1 MSTAAAPLT
10 PKRLGVYI
18 DAVYDVVPTPE
29 GRTVSTDRSFL
40 LFVSAVGESFKSLTL
55 FGRTRSSLS
64 PADYVLPPEVELV
77 DLPHYENLRRVH
89 EVAARLSGT
98 LFRFWRGLDRVDVVW
113 VFGPHPI
120 AVAFAGLA
128 LARGKKVVLGIRQD
142 SVRLYAAR
150 LPGARWLPARIA
162 VRAVE
167 AAFRLL
173 AQRVPATVQGAELAR
188 RYAGGRAPVHTMTE
202 SVVGASDISAEPL
215 ERDWN
220 GTIEFL
226 TVGRLE
232 TEKNPLLLVEAFAA
246 LTKERPGAYR
256 LTWIGRGPLEADV
269 KAHVQRLGI
278 TELIDFHGYVPFDA
292 GLLDLYRRANAFVH
306 VSLSEGVPKVLIE
319 ALACS
324 TPLVATD
331 VGGIRAAL
339 GDDEVALLV
348 PPNDREALTAAMRR
362 ILDQADLRSTL
373 ALRGLELARSL
384 TLEAEAARVV
394 DFIQS
399 ET

>member
-1 MSTAAAPLT
+1 MSTVTAPLT

-18 DAVYDVVPTPE
+18 DAVYDVVSTSE
-29 GRTVSTDRSFL
+29 GRIVSTDRSFL
-40 LFVSAVGESFKSLTL
+40 LFVSAVGESFESLTL
-55 FGRTRSSLS
+55 FGRTRRNAS

-77 DLPHYENLRRVH
+77 ELPHYENLRRVH
-89 EVAARLSGT
+89 EVAWRLSGT
-98 LFRFWRGLDRVDVVW
+98 LLRFWHGLDRVDVVW

-120 AVAFAGLA
+120 AIAFAGLA
-128 LARGKKVVLGIRQD
+128 LARRKKVVLGIRQD

-150 LPGARWLPARIA
+150 LPAARWLPARIA

-173 AQRVPATVQGAELAR
+173 ARRVPATVQGAELAR
-188 RYAGGRAPVHTMTE
+188 RYTGGRAPVHTMTE
-202 SVVGASDISAEPL
+202 SVVGASDVSAEPL
-215 ERDWN
+215 ERDWE

-232 TEKNPLLLVEAFAA
+232 TEKNPLLLLEALAA
-246 LTKERPGAYR
+246 LTRERPGRYR
-256 LTWIGRGPLEADV
+256 LTWIGRGPLEEDV
-269 KAHVQRLGI
+269 KAHAQRLGI
-278 TELIDFHGYVPFDA
+278 GDLIDFQGYVPFDA

-306 VSLSEGVPKVLIE
+306 VSLSEGMPKVLIE

-324 TPLVATD
+324 TPLIATD
-331 VGGIRAAL
+331 VGGVRAAL
-339 GDDEVALLV
+339 RDGEVALLV
-348 PPNDREALTAAMRR
+348 PPDDRVALTAAMRR
-362 ILDQADLRSTL
+362 ILDHPELRTEL
-373 ALRGLELARSL
+373 VLRGLDLARSL

-394 DFIQS
+394 EFVQT

>member
-10 PKRLGVYI
+10 SKRLGVYI
-18 DAVYDVVPTPE
+18 DAVYDVVPSPE
-29 GRTVSTDRSFL
+29 GPIVSTDRSFL
-40 LFVSAVGESFKSLTL
+40 LFVSEVGESFASLTL
-55 FGRTRSSLS
+55 FGRARKSLS
-64 PADYVLPPEVELV
+64 AADYVLPPQVELV
-77 DLPHYENLRRVH
+77 ALPHYENLRRVH
-89 EVAARLSGT
+89 EVAARLGGT
-98 LFRFWRGLDRVDVVW
+98 LFRFWHGLDRVDVVW

-150 LPGARWLPARIA
+150 LPGARWLPAQIA

-173 AQRVPATVQGAELAR
+173 ARRVPATVQGSELAR
-188 RYAGGRAPVHTMTE
+188 RYAAGHAPVHTMTE
-202 SVVGASDISAEPL
+202 SVVGASDVSAEPV
-215 ERDWN
+215 ERDWK

-246 LTKERPGAYR
+246 LTKERPGTYR

-269 KAHVQRLGI
+269 KAHAQRLGVR
-278 TELIDFHGYVPFDA
+278 ELIDFHGYVPFDA
-292 GLLDLYRRANAFVH
+292 GLLDLYRRAHAFVH

-324 TPLVATD
+324 TPLIATD

-339 GDDEVALLV
+339 GDEEVALLV
-348 PPNDREALTAAMRR
+348 PANDRQALTTAMRR
-362 ILDQADLRSTL
+362 ILDQADLRTTL
-373 ALRGLELARSL
+373 VLRGLELARSL

-394 DFIQS
+394 EFIQS
-399 ET
+399 EA